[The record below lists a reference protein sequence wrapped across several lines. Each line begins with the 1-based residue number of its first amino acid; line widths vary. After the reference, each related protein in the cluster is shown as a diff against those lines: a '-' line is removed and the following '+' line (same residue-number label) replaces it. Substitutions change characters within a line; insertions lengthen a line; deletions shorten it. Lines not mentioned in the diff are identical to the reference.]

1 MIFYSSTS
9 IVSEPIFECFWN
21 KFACLLNENKS
32 CSKKCWKS
40 HKIYS
45 FGQKVKKYFFHRR
58 HRFSERKN
66 GYICENH
73 ISVWAGSSKWTTE
86 GGYVNKCFRF
96 ISTPISISLNFL
108 GDLILSVNTQ
118 PLHGVT
124 HQEAINVFKS
134 IKTGL
139 VEMIVGRQQSINPK

>member
-1 MIFYSSTS
+1 ML
-9 IVSEPIFECFWN
+9 P
-21 KFACLLNENKS
+21 L
-32 CSKKCWKS
+32 
-40 HKIYS
+40 
-45 FGQKVKKYFFHRR
+45 
-58 HRFSERKN
+58 
-66 GYICENH
+66 YINPN
-73 ISVWAGSSKWTTE
+73 I
-86 GGYVNKCFRF
+86 NF
-96 ISTPISISLNFL
+96 IEFFL